1 MRGIS
6 AVRIG
11 FACLLAGGTLIATG
25 CAHGDRE
32 REREPGAALPADC
45 VILRT
50 VQDYDALDGD
60 DLIIY
65 GPARTAYHVVLVTPS
80 NDIEGEFMIGIYDD
94 GDGRICPYGR
104 DAIIIEGTM
113 TEEIR
118 IRSIESL
125 DEAELEALQVEF
137 GEIEAAGPDVV
148 PEQIL

>member
-1 MRGIS
+1 MWGLS
-6 AVRIG
+6 AVRN
-11 FACLLAGGTLIATG
+11 LLAGLSAGGTLIAAG

-32 REREPGAALPADC
+32 ASAALPSDC
-45 VILRT
+45 VFLQTIR
-50 VQDYDALDGD
+50 DYDALDGD

-65 GPARTAYHVVLVTPS
+65 GPGQTAYHVVLTTPS

-104 DAIIIEGTM
+104 DAIIIEGTL

-125 DEAELEALQVEF
+125 DAAELEALQVEF
-137 GEIEAAGPDVV
+137 GVIEAAGPDVV